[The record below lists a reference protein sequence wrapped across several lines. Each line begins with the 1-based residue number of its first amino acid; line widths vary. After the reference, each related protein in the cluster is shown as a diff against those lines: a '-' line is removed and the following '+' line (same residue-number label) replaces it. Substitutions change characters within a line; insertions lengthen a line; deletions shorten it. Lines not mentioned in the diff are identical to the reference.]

1 MPRSNTI
8 VRSGE
13 TRQERPVPA
22 LSVRAA
28 EADIRT
34 QFLDGMSRAAF
45 CVSVVT
51 TDGPAG
57 CSGVTISAMSSVSAD
72 GNRPTILVCIHHQSR
87 TAAAILENG
96 TFCVNVLREDQS
108 HIADR
113 FGGRVQLED
122 GDKFAGAGWVKGSS
136 RAPRLA
142 DAVAAFDCCVA
153 SAERVGTHHI
163 FIGEVQSVTT
173 GSGTALIYADRAY
186 GKAQRI
192 ETARQKKSFVET
204 FRTICQSCF
213 SNGHREA
220 R

>member
-1 MPRSNTI
+1 MPATAPSASGLRSARSRMPRSNTI

-13 TRQERPVPA
+13 TRQERLVPA
-22 LSVRAA
+22 FSVRAA
-28 EADIRT
+28 ESDIRA
-34 QFLDGMSRAAF
+34 QFLNGMSRAAF

-72 GNRPTILVCIHHQSR
+72 GNSPTILVCIHHQSR

-122 GDKFAGAGWVKGSS
+122 GDKFAGARWVEGNSRAASGRCGSS
-136 RAPRLA
+136 IRLL
-142 DAVAAFDCCVA
+142 
-153 SAERVGTHHI
+153 RGVG
-163 FIGEVQSVTT
+163 
-173 GSGTALIYADRAY
+173 GTR
-186 GKAQRI
+186 
-192 ETARQKKSFVET
+192 
-204 FRTICQSCF
+204 
-213 SNGHREA
+213 
-220 R
+220 